1 MSYLFKGLVGGF
13 VVIVIALLARS
24 RFAYLA
30 GLAPLF
36 PTFALFAH
44 VFAYSEGGTQSLK
57 AVAYFG
63 LLAILPYS
71 AYLLTVIGA
80 IQHMGIKASLG
91 LAVAAW
97 AVAALLI
104 TLVWDRYLHALVLGP
119 SGA

>member
-13 VVIVIALLARS
+13 VVIAIALLARS
-24 RFAYLA
+24 RFSYLA

-44 VFAYSEGGTQSLK
+44 VFAYGDGGATSLK

-71 AYLLTVIGA
+71 AYLLTVIGS
-80 IQHMGIKASLG
+80 INHFGIKTSLA
-91 LAVAAW
+91 LALVAW
-97 AVAALLI
+97 TLGALAI
-104 TLVWDRYLHALVLGP
+104 TAVWDRYLHALVLGT
-119 SGA
+119 GNT